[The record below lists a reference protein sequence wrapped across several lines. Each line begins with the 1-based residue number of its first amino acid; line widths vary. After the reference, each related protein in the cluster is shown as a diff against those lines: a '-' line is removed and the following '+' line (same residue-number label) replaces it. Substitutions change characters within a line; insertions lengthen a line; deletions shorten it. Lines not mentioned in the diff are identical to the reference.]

1 MTGLFG
7 QIVAPTKAVL
17 KQLLAD
23 KDLREKVTYRRFTG
37 ETFSATLKYNV
48 GVYEETT
55 GCKTIRLRHDS
66 KSAAAAVAEIQA
78 GDEVFVFLT
87 ADFPAGTSLKD
98 QIKDGNGVTMKVKD
112 IADAQRIATL
122 VTVESGGLQ

>member
-1 MTGLFG
+1 MTGIFG

-23 KDLREKVTYRRFTG
+23 TRLREKVTYKKFTG
-37 ETFSATLKYNV
+37 DAFSTALGYNV
-48 GVYEETT
+48 DAYEETT
-55 GCKTIRLRHDS
+55 GIKTIRLRHNS
-66 KSAAAAVAEIQA
+66 KSVAVATAEIQA

-87 ADFPAGTSLKD
+87 DAFPEGASLKD
-98 QIKDGNGVTMKVKD
+98 QIKDGNGVIMKVKD
-112 IADAQRIATL
+112 IADAQKIATL